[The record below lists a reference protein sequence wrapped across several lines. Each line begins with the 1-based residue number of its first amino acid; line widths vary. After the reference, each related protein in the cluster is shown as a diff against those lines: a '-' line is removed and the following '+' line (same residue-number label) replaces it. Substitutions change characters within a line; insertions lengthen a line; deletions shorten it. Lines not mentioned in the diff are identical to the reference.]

1 MQIKNACKDYACA
14 NEVSACTCNIALSC
28 TVTTGFDYILKDSYF
43 GSCCSIAYIPW
54 SIASYREN
62 EVNTARDFVQ
72 CPGSNLGT
80 SMTHSK
86 EEDYLTL

>member
-43 GSCCSIAYIPW
+43 GSCCSIAYIP
-54 SIASYREN
+54 
-62 EVNTARDFVQ
+62 
-72 CPGSNLGT
+72 
-80 SMTHSK
+80 
-86 EEDYLTL
+86 